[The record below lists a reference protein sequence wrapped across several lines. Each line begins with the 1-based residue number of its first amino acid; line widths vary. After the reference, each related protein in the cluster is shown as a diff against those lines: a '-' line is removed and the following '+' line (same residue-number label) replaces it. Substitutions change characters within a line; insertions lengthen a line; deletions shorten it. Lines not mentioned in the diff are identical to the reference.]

1 MEFLTNKYFLI
12 ALTFG
17 FYLCGQLLQPRA
29 GVKILNPILIAIAC
43 LICFLCFF
51 DIDFETYQAGEIGR
65 AHV

>member
-17 FYLCGQLLQPRA
+17 FYLGGQLLQRRT

-43 LICFLCFF
+43 LISFLCFF
-51 DIDFETYQAGEIGR
+51 DA
-65 AHV
+65 